1 MKKIDVK
8 TKKLLDLEETVAKEL
23 FERYT
28 YPWEVFKELGS
39 FIEEVGATLPDTEY
53 LKIGKN
59 IWVHRSVKI
68 MPTIALGGPLII
80 CKDASIRSCAFFRG
94 NVIIGEGAVAGNS
107 CEFKNAILF
116 NKAQVPHF
124 SYVGDSVIGYKAHLG
139 ASAITSNLKSDKS
152 DVVLHLEDAELET
165 GLRKLGAIVGDEAE
179 VGCGSILNPGTV
191 IGKNTT
197 IYPLSSVRGCVNKSS
212 IYKSADDIVAKAK
225 KKPVVNKL

>member
-8 TKKLLDLEETVAKEL
+8 TKKLFDLEETIAKSL
-23 FERYT
+23 FEKYT

-39 FIEEVGATLPDTEY
+39 FIEEIGATLPDTEY

-68 MPTIALGGPLII
+68 MPTIALAGPLII
-80 CKDASIRSCAFFRG
+80 GK
-94 NVIIGEGAVAGNS
+94 
-107 CEFKNAILF
+107 
-116 NKAQVPHF
+116 
-124 SYVGDSVIGYKAHLG
+124 
-139 ASAITSNLKSDKS
+139 

-197 IYPLSSVRGCVNKSS
+197 IYPLSSVRGCIGKSS
-212 IYKSADDIVAKAK
+212 IYKSADDIVTKAK
-225 KKPVVNKL
+225 KKPATAKL

>member
-8 TKKLLDLEETVAKEL
+8 TKKLFDLEETIAKEL

-28 YPWEVFKELGS
+28 YPWEVFKDLGN
-39 FIEEVGATLPDTEY
+39 FIEEVGKTLPDTEY
-53 LKIGKN
+53 LKIGRN

-68 MPTIALGGPLII
+68 MPTIALAGPLII
-80 CKDASIRSCAFFRG
+80 GKDASIRSCAFCRG
-94 NVIIGEGAVAGNS
+94 KVIIGEGAVAGNS

-124 SYVGDSVIGYKAHLG
+124 SYVGDSIIGFKAHLG

-152 DVVLHLEDAELET
+152 DVVLHLDDAELET
-165 GLRKLGAIVGDEAE
+165 GLRKLGAIVADEVE

-197 IYPLSSVRGCVNKSS
+197 IYPLSNVRGCVNKSS
-212 IYKSADDIVAKAK
+212 IYKSKDDIVVKAK
-225 KKPVVNKL
+225 KKPTIAKL

>member
-8 TKKLLDLEETVAKEL
+8 TKKLFDLEETVAKEL

-68 MPTIALGGPLII
+68 MPTVALAGPLII
-80 CKDASIRSCAFFRG
+80 GKDASIRSCAFFRG

-124 SYVGDSVIGYKAHLG
+124 
-139 ASAITSNLKSDKS
+139 ITSNLKSDKS

-197 IYPLSSVRGCVNKSS
+197 IYPLSSVRGCVSKSS
-212 IYKSADDIVAKAK
+212 IYKNADDIVTKAK

>member
-8 TKKLLDLEETVAKEL
+8 TKKLFDLEETIAKSL
-23 FERYT
+23 FEKYT

-39 FIEEVGATLPDTEY
+39 FIEEIGATLPDTEY

-68 MPTIALGGPLII
+68 MPT
-80 CKDASIRSCAFFRG
+80 CAFFRG

-124 SYVGDSVIGYKAHLG
+124 SYVGDSIIGYKAHLG

-197 IYPLSSVRGCVNKSS
+197 IYPLSSVRGCIGKSS
-212 IYKSADDIVAKAK
+212 IYKSADDIVTKAK
-225 KKPVVNKL
+225 KKPAAAKL